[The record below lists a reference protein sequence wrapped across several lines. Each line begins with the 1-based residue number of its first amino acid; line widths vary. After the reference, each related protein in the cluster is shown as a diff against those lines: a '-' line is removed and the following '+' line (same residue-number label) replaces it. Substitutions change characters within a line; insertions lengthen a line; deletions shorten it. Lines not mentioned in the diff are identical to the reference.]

1 MAERADP
8 PEFEDVPE
16 AVAVPRRRF
25 GFQWVWLLPIV
36 AAVIGGWLA
45 VRAVL
50 ADGPTITIHFKTAE
64 GLEAGK
70 TRIKYKDVDVGIVKN
85 ITLSKDRAGVVVRA
99 EMSKPAEDLLV
110 TDTRF
115 WVVRARIAGGTISG
129 IGTLLSG
136 SYVGMDPGKSA
147 DSQRDFVGLETP
159 PVITTGLTGKQFVLR
174 AEDIGS
180 LDVGSPVYYR
190 RLEAGRV
197 VAYELDK
204 GGNHVLVRVFVNA
217 PFDGYVTTNARFWHA
232 SGVDVVLDANGLKF
246 NTESIASVLIGGVA
260 FGTPEDAAAEA
271 PAAESSVF
279 TLFDNRAQ
287 AMKPPISIRERYA
300 LVLNESVRGL
310 GIGAPVDFRGLT
322 VGEVKSINPNFDP
335 VKRQFSLIV
344 EIDFYPE
351 NLFRG
356 RARRGDL
363 SQGGPP
369 SLTRLVERGL
379 RAQLRTANL
388 LTGQLYVALD
398 FFPASRKVV
407 LDAAQQPPQ
416 IPTVTGSTNELQ
428 ASISSIA
435 KKLDGV
441 PFQEIGMD
449 LRRTLQI
456 SSTMLERIDRELTPQ
471 ARDTVIEVRRA
482 MTEAR
487 AAMEEAR
494 KALAS
499 VERTLVA
506 AEPLPHE
513 AGDAM
518 REIARAAQAF
528 RVLADYLERHP
539 EALIRGKKEEPK

>member
-1 MAERADP
+1 MAERTEP

-85 ITLSKDRAGVVVRA
+85 ITLSKDRAGVVVTA
-99 EMSKPAEDLLV
+99 EMSKPAQDLLV
-110 TDTRF
+110 ADTRF

-147 DSQRDFVGLETP
+147 ESQRDFVGIERP

-174 AEDIGS
+174 AADIGS
-180 LDVGSPVYYR
+180 LDVGSPVYHR

-204 GGNHVLVRVFVNA
+204 EATGVLVRVFVNA
-217 PFDGYVTTNARFWHA
+217 PFDSYVTTNARFWHA

-246 NTESIASVLIGGVA
+246 NTESIASVLIGGIA
-260 FGTPEDAAAEA
+260 FGTPEEAPVQA

-279 TLFDNRAQ
+279 TLFDDRAQ
-287 AMKPPISIRERYA
+287 AMKQPITIRERYA
-300 LVLNESVRGL
+300 LVLHESVRGL

-335 VKRQFSLIV
+335 IKRQFSLIV

-356 RARRGDL
+356 RAQRGDL

-369 SLTRLVERGL
+369 SLARLVERGL

-398 FFPASRKVV
+398 FVPASRKVV
-407 LDAAQQPPQ
+407 LDSSQQPPQ

-435 KKLDGV
+435 KKLDSV

-456 SSTMLERIDRELTPQ
+456 SSTMLDRIDRELTPQ

-487 AAMEEAR
+487 GAMEEAR